1 MYKGLKFNLHTHNY
15 HLIFL
20 ITINPSTFDFFT
32 HQLYPNGVWF
42 LFFKG
47 RLEFMKGNLDEAL
60 SWYKRSWKSQNVWTQ
75 FHHICFWEM
84 LWVNSLKLDWRE
96 AILFSTY
103 LVENSKWS
111 RTMYTYQKASL
122 MCMLN
127 PKELSSSEKRTIT
140 TLMQEV
146 PVYKQRIAGKSL
158 PMEKFAC
165 RRSERFLTTGTL
177 ILPAIE
183 LMFLWNLF
191 KILGKHFQL
200 AEGVYKLIEKTLT
213 TFNEADAN
221 DPIRKYETDNRALL
235 LLLKGA
241 CLRHMKSP
249 LQSMK

>member
-1 MYKGLKFNLHTHNY
+1 
-15 HLIFL
+15 
-20 ITINPSTFDFFT
+20 
-32 HQLYPNGVWF
+32 
-42 LFFKG
+42 
-47 RLEFMKGNLDEAL
+47 MKGNLDESL
-60 SWYKRSWKSQNVWTQ
+60 VWYKKSWKSQNVWTQ

-96 AILFSTY
+96 AILYSTY

-127 PKELSSSEKRTIT
+127 PKELTSSEKRTIT
-140 TLMQEV
+140 NLMQEV

-165 RRSERFLTTGTL
+165 RRAERFLLTGTL

-183 LMFLWNLF
+183 LMYLWNLF
-191 KILGKHFQL
+191 KILSKQFRL
-200 AEGVYKLIEKTLT
+200 AEGVFKIIEKSLT
-213 TFNEADAN
+213 TLDEADVN

-249 LQSMK
+249 LQSLK

>member
-1 MYKGLKFNLHTHNY
+1 
-15 HLIFL
+15 
-20 ITINPSTFDFFT
+20 
-32 HQLYPNGVWF
+32 
-42 LFFKG
+42 
-47 RLEFMKGNLDEAL
+47 MKGNLDEAIA
-60 SWYKRSWKSQNVWTQ
+60 WYKRSWKSQNVWTQ

-96 AILFSTY
+96 AILYSSY

-122 MCMLN
+122 MCMLEQ
-127 PKELSSSEKRTIT
+127 KELTASERRTIT
-140 TLMQEV
+140 NLMQEA

-165 RRSERFLTTGTL
+165 RRAERFLTTGVL

-191 KILGKHFQL
+191 KIIGRHFRL
-200 AEGVYKLIEKTLT
+200 AEGVFKIIERTMAALD
-213 TFNEADAN
+213 ESEPN
-221 DPIRKYETDNRALL
+221 DNLRKFETDNRALL

-241 CLRHMKSP
+241 CLRHMRSP
-249 LQSMK
+249 LQALK

>member
-1 MYKGLKFNLHTHNY
+1 
-15 HLIFL
+15 
-20 ITINPSTFDFFT
+20 
-32 HQLYPNGVWF
+32 
-42 LFFKG
+42 
-47 RLEFMKGNLDEAL
+47 MKGNLDEAL
-60 SWYKRSWKSQNVWTQ
+60 TWYKRSWKSQNVWTQ

-96 AILFSTY
+96 AVLYSSY

-127 PKELSSSEKRTIT
+127 PKELTSSEKRKIT
-140 TLMQEV
+140 NLMQEV

-183 LMFLWNLF
+183 LMYLWNLF
-191 KILGKHFQL
+191 KILGKRFQL
-200 AEGVYKLIEKTLT
+200 AEGVYKIIERCFTSL
-213 TFNEADAN
+213 EDADAN

-235 LLLKGA
+235 LLMKGA

>member
-1 MYKGLKFNLHTHNY
+1 
-15 HLIFL
+15 
-20 ITINPSTFDFFT
+20 
-32 HQLYPNGVWF
+32 
-42 LFFKG
+42 
-47 RLEFMKGNLDEAL
+47 
-60 SWYKRSWKSQNVWTQ
+60 
-75 FHHICFWEM
+75 M
-84 LWVNSLKLDWRE
+84 LWVNSLKLEWRE
-96 AILFSTY
+96 AILYSTY

-127 PKELSSSEKRTIT
+127 SKELTSSEKRTIT

-165 RRSERFLTTGTL
+165 RRAERFLSTGIL

-191 KILGKHFQL
+191 KIIGKKFQL
-200 AEGVYKLIEKTLT
+200 AEGVFKLIEKTLT
-213 TFNEADAN
+213 SLEEADAN